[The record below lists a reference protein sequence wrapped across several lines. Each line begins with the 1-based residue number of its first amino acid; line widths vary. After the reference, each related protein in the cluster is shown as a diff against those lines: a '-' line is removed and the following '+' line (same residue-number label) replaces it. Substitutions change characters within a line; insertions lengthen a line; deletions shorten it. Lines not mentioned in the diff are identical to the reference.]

1 MARKKPLPIK
11 FIIARTISNALI
23 IGAVVYLGLSALPI
37 IKAEASYRFNRL
49 RGIRY
54 VIDEGKRVPGENQH
68 PGANYFLR
76 LAKEPPPIKVKPVSY
91 EFGIV
96 IEKIGVNA
104 PVVAD
109 VESSN
114 YEEYMEALKHGVA
127 HAKGTKKPGE
137 VGNTYIHGHSTLNFW
152 QMGKYATVFTLLN
165 KVGEGDRI
173 ITFYKGKRYDYKVV
187 KKEIFPGYDITP
199 LLRHYDEP
207 ILTLQT
213 CDPPGTTLNRLIVT
227 AKLIT

>member
-1 MARKKPLPIK
+1 MTRKKPLPIK
-11 FIIARTISNALI
+11 FIIARTISNSLI

-37 IKAEASYRFNRL
+37 IKAEAFYRFNRL

-54 VIDEGKRVPGENQH
+54 VIDEGKRVPVENKH
-68 PGANYFLR
+68 PGASYFLR
-76 LAKEPPPIKVKPVSY
+76 LVKEPTPIKIKPVSY
-91 EFGIV
+91 EFGII

-109 VESSN
+109 VASSN

-152 QMGKYATVFTLLN
+152 QMGRYATVFTLLN
-165 KVGEGDRI
+165 KIEVGDRI
-173 ITFYKGKRYDYKVV
+173 ITFYKGKRYDYKVT

-199 LLRHYDEP
+199 LLRSYDEP

-227 AKLIT
+227 ARLIT